1 MTYRLRNIAIAV
13 ALAVLAA
20 MMTSF
25 YVKQQ
30 KQDIQQGQVL
40 TTVWVAK
47 SDIPAGSVGDDITG
61 QLESTE
67 VAKSAVT
74 PGAIVQPEDLAG
86 KVSAETI
93 YAGEQVSL
101 LRFSTEEAQG
111 IRAQISGNLR
121 AFQIPGDANQLLV
134 GTLAAGDHVDIV
146 GAWDSGGGGG
156 GDKISRVVQLV
167 EPPSAS
173 PDASSIGTP
182 EERWK
187 WIQGNPWDEGASWVR
202 KEANDLFNRGAYE
215 AAAYLFKQL
224 EQRVSGGQKPLY
236 RAFADLTEGY
246 GLWHRFQY
254 RLAWDKLKT
263 SHKALEM
270 ASVWGGP
277 PGLKEL
283 IPAIKANAGFLE
295 RLVLDPQE
303 VKEQAALD
311 LLAQARRRADHHG
324 DSEGAMITLV
334 RALEA
339 FAQRAA

>member
-86 KVSAETI
+86 KVSSETI

-111 IRAQISGNLR
+111 IRAKISGNLR

-134 GTLAAGDHVDIV
+134 GTLTAGDHVDVV
-146 GAWDSGGGGG
+146 GSWESKTVADG
-156 GDKISRVVQLV
+156 KVSRVVL
-167 EPPSAS
+167 
-173 PDASSIGTP
+173 
-182 EERWK
+182 R
-187 WIQGNPWDEGASWVR
+187 
-202 KEANDLFNRGAYE
+202 DL
-215 AAAYLFKQL
+215 
-224 EQRVSGGQKPLY
+224 
-236 RAFADLTEGY
+236 
-246 GLWHRFQY
+246 
-254 RLAWDKLKT
+254 
-263 SHKALEM
+263 
-270 ASVWGGP
+270 
-277 PGLKEL
+277 
-283 IPAIKANAGFLE
+283 
-295 RLVLDPQE
+295 LVL
-303 VKEQAALD
+303 QAPEASTESKRVTQQTGDQSIMLAVTD
-311 LLAQARRRADHHG
+311 AQAQKLFWIFTNGDWSLSLRPTTDPAD
-324 DSEGAMITLV
+324 SPEGLEWSGTVLADGLTRDQLRKLLV
-334 RALEA
+334 DPFQTERTSTP
-339 FAQRAA
+339 

>member
-156 GDKISRVVQLV
+156 GDKISRVVLR
-167 EPPSAS
+167 
-173 PDASSIGTP
+173 DI
-182 EERWK
+182 
-187 WIQGNPWDEGASWVR
+187 
-202 KEANDLFNRGAYE
+202 
-215 AAAYLFKQL
+215 
-224 EQRVSGGQKPLY
+224 
-236 RAFADLTEGY
+236 
-246 GLWHRFQY
+246 
-254 RLAWDKLKT
+254 
-263 SHKALEM
+263 
-270 ASVWGGP
+270 
-277 PGLKEL
+277 
-283 IPAIKANAGFLE
+283 
-295 RLVLDPQE
+295 LVLEAPEASTETKRVTQE
-303 VKEQAALD
+303 SGDQAVKLAVTD
-311 LLAQARRRADHHG
+311 AQAQKLFWIFTNGDWSLSLRPTTDAADSPEGFEWSGTVLADGLTRAQLRRLLIDPFQTERT
-324 DSEGAMITLV
+324 STP
-334 RALEA
+334 
-339 FAQRAA
+339 